1 MSVKNIKSTPAAKV
15 KANNVKSFM
24 LFDKTNYMLMGAGL
38 LLIIIGYLLMAG
50 GKSEDPKVF
59 NAEELYSFRRI
70 TLAPILVLLGF
81 VVEIY
86 AIMRKPKSAE

>member
-1 MSVKNIKSTPAAKV
+1 MSIKNTKNTPSPKAKSSP
-15 KANNVKSFM
+15 VKSFM

-38 LLIIIGYLLMAG
+38 LIIIIGYMLMAG
-50 GKSEDPKVF
+50 GKSPNPNEFD
-59 NAEELYSFRRI
+59 AEALYGFRRL

-86 AIMRKPKSAE
+86 AIMRKPKVEA